1 VAGLVCGVDIGGT
14 FTDCVLIGEDGRVA
28 YGKALSSPAD
38 SFQSG
43 FFGSIE
49 SAGDQLGLSSEDVY
63 TRMDRLISH
72 GSTVATNI
80 VVERKGADI
89 GLITTRG
96 FEDTVRTMRGLGRPT
111 GEPPE
116 NLLRFA
122 ETRKPEPLV
131 PIERTFGVAERVDS
145 DGDVVVALDEE
156 EVAAAAEALLEAGVD
171 TIAIAFLWSVR
182 NDAHE
187 RRAREI
193 VEEKAPGVFVTVSS
207 EISKAVGEYE
217 RFVATLIN
225 SYVGPVTSTYLHGVQ
240 GRLADVGFAG
250 ELHIMQCHG
259 GMVPLGLGAGRPIF
273 TIGSGPVGGLIGC
286 ARVADDLGRN
296 DIVASDMGGTS
307 FDVGIIKDGE
317 PLAADDTLL
326 GKWRY
331 RVPAVEVIS
340 IGAGGG
346 SIAWIDEL
354 GGGLRVGPQS
364 ASSLPGP
371 CCYARGGEEP
381 TVTDAD
387 LILGYIAPEATF
399 GSRRLPEDQR
409 VRLAP
414 PDTLRGASS
423 SVDAQGE
430 RGGFKPRRDLAEKAI
445 QEKIADPLG
454 LSLTDAALGIVEVA
468 NAKMAAALE
477 NEIIGRGFD
486 PRDFV
491 LMSYGGAGPF
501 HAAGY
506 AASLGVETIVVPGE
520 AASVWSAFGISQ
532 ADIRYQY
539 ESSVVLIEPFDPARV
554 KAAFD
559 ELEGQAQ
566 GALNERE
573 DAVDFELRRFARM
586 RFQWQR
592 HELEMRFPDG
602 EIDAATLEEVKR
614 QFVAIYTQRY
624 GEVALLPGAT
634 VEIVSVRL
642 EPAIAMGSENLD
654 RLDVAAGEEFRK
666 GSREVYFERGQ
677 GAVDAA
683 VYNGDAMPLG
693 EAVEGP
699 AVIDLAIT
707 GIVVP
712 PGTTCERRQTGDFVM
727 NLNPGAAA

>member
-1 VAGLVCGVDIGGT
+1 LPGMVCGVDIGGT
-14 FTDCVLIGEDGRVA
+14 FTDCVLVDENGRVA

-38 SFQSG
+38 SFKSG

-49 SAGDQLGLSSEDVY
+49 SAGDQLGLAGGEIY
-63 TRMDRLISH
+63 TKMDRLISH

-80 VVERKGADI
+80 VVERKGAEI

-122 ETRKPEPLV
+122 ETRKPDPLV
-131 PIERTFGVAERVDS
+131 PIERTFGVAERIDS
-145 DGDVVVALDEE
+145 DGDVVVALDETA
-156 EVAAAAEALLEAGVD
+156 VADAADALLAAGVE

-193 VEEKAPGVFVTVSS
+193 VADRAPGVFVTISS
-207 EISKAVGEYE
+207 EISKSVGEYE

-240 GRLADVGFAG
+240 DRLADVGFAG

-259 GMVPLGLGAGRPIF
+259 GMVPLGLGADRPIF

-296 DIVASDMGGTS
+296 DIIASDMGGTS

-371 CCYARGGEEP
+371 CCYDRGGEEP

-399 GSRRLPEDQR
+399 GSK
-409 VRLAP
+409 
-414 PDTLRGASS
+414 
-423 SVDAQGE
+423 GE

-445 QEKIADPLG
+445 KEKVADPLG
-454 LSLTDAALGIVEVA
+454 LSVTDAALGIVEVA

-506 AASLGVETIVVPGE
+506 AASLGVDTIVVPGE

-539 ESSVVLIEPFDPARV
+539 ESSVVLIEPFDVGAVRS
-554 KAAFD
+554 AFD
-559 ELEGQAQ
+559 GLETQARA
-566 GALNERE
+566 ALSRRE
-573 DAVDFELRRFARM
+573 DVDEFEFRRFARM

-592 HELEMRFPDG
+592 HELEMTFPAG
-602 EIDAATLEEVKR
+602 EVDAATLEEVKR
-614 QFVAIYTQRY
+614 EFVDIYTDRY
-624 GEVALLPGAT
+624 GEVALLPGAA
-634 VEIVSVRL
+634 VEIVSIRL

-654 RLDVAAGEEFRK
+654 RLDVAEGEEFAK
-666 GSREVYFERGQ
+666 GTRPVYFERGA

-693 EAVEGP
+693 EVVQGP

-712 PGTTCERRQTGDFVM
+712 PGTSCERRQTGDFVM
-727 NLNPGAAA
+727 TMPTAQAEEGDR

>member
-1 VAGLVCGVDIGGT
+1 MSGMVCGVDIGGT
-14 FTDCVLIGEDGRVA
+14 FTDCVLIDEDGRVA

-38 SFQSG
+38 SFKSG

-49 SAGDQLGLSSEDVY
+49 SAGDQLGLGAGELY
-63 TRMDRLISH
+63 TNLDRLISH

-80 VVERKGADI
+80 VVERKGAAI

-122 ETRKPEPLV
+122 ETRKPQPLV
-131 PIERTFGVAERVDS
+131 PIERTFGVAERIDS
-145 DGDVVVALDEE
+145 DGDVVVELDEDA
-156 EVAAAAEALLEAGVD
+156 VAAAADALVEAGVE
-171 TIAIAFLWSVR
+171 TIAVAFLWSVR

-193 VEEKAPGVFVTVSS
+193 VAARAPDVFVTISS
-207 EISKAVGEYE
+207 EISKSVGEYE

-240 GRLADVGFAG
+240 DRLADVGFAG

-259 GMVPLGLGAGRPIF
+259 GMVPLGLGADRPIF

-286 ARVADDLGRN
+286 ARVADDLGRR
-296 DIVASDMGGTS
+296 DIIASDMGGTS
-307 FDVGIIKDGE
+307 FDVGIIRDGE

-371 CCYARGGEEP
+371 CCYDRGGEEP

-399 GSRRLPEDQR
+399 GSK
-409 VRLAP
+409 
-414 PDTLRGASS
+414 
-423 SVDAQGE
+423 GE
-430 RGGFKPRRDLAEKAI
+430 RGGFKPRLDLAEKAI
-445 QEKIADPLG
+445 QEKVADPLG
-454 LSLTDAALGIVEVA
+454 LSVTDAALGIVEVA

-506 AASLGVETIVVPGE
+506 AASLGVDTIVVPGE

-539 ESSVVLIEPFDPARV
+539 EASVVLIEPFDLGAV
-554 KAAFD
+554 KGAFD
-559 ELEGQAQ
+559 RLEAQARE
-566 GALNERE
+566 ALSARE
-573 DAVDFELRRFARM
+573 DIDAFEFRRYARM

-592 HELEMRFPDG
+592 HELEMTFPAG
-602 EIDAATLEEVKR
+602 EIDAATLDDVKR
-614 QFVAIYTQRY
+614 QFVEIYTERY
-624 GEVALLPGAT
+624 GEVALLPGAA
-634 VEIVSVRL
+634 VEIVSIRL

-654 RLDVAAGEEFRK
+654 RLDVAAGEEFAK
-666 GSREVYFERGQ
+666 GTRPVYFERGA

-693 EAVEGP
+693 EVIEGP

-712 PGTTCERRQTGDFVM
+712 PGTTCERRATGDFVM
-727 NLNPGAAA
+727 TLGGSE

>member
-1 VAGLVCGVDIGGT
+1 VPGLVCGVDIGGT

-49 SAGDQLGLSSEDVY
+49 SAGEQLGMSSEDLY

-80 VVERKGADI
+80 VVERKGARI

-96 FEDTVRTMRGLGRPT
+96 FEDTIRTMRGLGRPT

-131 PIERTFGVAERVDS
+131 PIELTHGVAERIDS
-145 DGDVVVALDEE
+145 DGDVVVALDEAA
-156 EVAAAAEALLEAGVD
+156 VAAAADALLEAGVD
-171 TIAIAFLWSVR
+171 TIAIVFLWSVR
-182 NDAHE
+182 NGAHE
-187 RRAREI
+187 QRAREI
-193 VEEKAPGVFVTVSS
+193 VNERAPGVFVTISS
-207 EISKAVGEYE
+207 DISKAVGEYE

-259 GMVPLGLGAGRPIF
+259 GMVPLGLGADRPIF

-286 ARVADDLGRN
+286 ARVADDLGRR

-371 CCYARGGEEP
+371 ACYDRGGEEP

-399 GSRRLPEDQR
+399 GSK
-409 VRLAP
+409 
-414 PDTLRGASS
+414 
-423 SVDAQGE
+423 GE
-430 RGGFKPRRDLAEKAI
+430 RGGFKPRRDLAEQAI
-445 QEKIADPLG
+445 REKVADPLG

-468 NAKMAAALE
+468 NAKMANALE

-506 AASLGVETIVVPGE
+506 ASSLGVETIVVPGE

-539 ESSVVLIEPFDPARV
+539 ESSVVLIEPFDLGGVESAFAGLHDQAR
-554 KAAFD
+554 AA
-559 ELEGQAQ
+559 LA
-566 GALNERE
+566 ERE
-573 DAVDFELRRFARM
+573 DVGSFEFRRFARM

-602 EIDAATLEEVKR
+602 EITAATLEEVKR
-614 QFVAIYTQRY
+614 QFVALYTERY
-624 GEVALLPGAT
+624 GEVALLPGAR
-634 VEIVSVRL
+634 VEIVSIRL
-642 EPAIAMGSENLD
+642 EPAITMGSENLD
-654 RLDVAAGEEFRK
+654 RLDVATGEEFHT
-666 GSREVYFERGQ
+666 GSRDVYFERGQ
-677 GAVDAA
+677 GAVDTPT
-683 VYNGDAMPLG
+683 YNGDAMPLG
-693 EAVEGP
+693 EVVEGP

-712 PGTTCERRQTGDFVM
+712 PGTRCGRRQTGDFVM
-727 NLNPGAAA
+727 TLDPASK

>member
-1 VAGLVCGVDIGGT
+1 MVCGVDIGGT
-14 FTDCVLIGEDGRVA
+14 FTDCVLIDEDGRVA

-38 SFQSG
+38 SFKSG

-49 SAGDQLGLSSEDVY
+49 SAGDQLGLEPGDVY
-63 TRMDRLISH
+63 TKMDRLISH

-80 VVERKGADI
+80 VVERKGAEI

-131 PIERTFGVAERVDS
+131 PIERTFGVAERIDS
-145 DGDVVVALDEE
+145 DGDVVVALDEAA
-156 EVAAAAEALLEAGVD
+156 VAAAAGALVAAGVE
-171 TIAIAFLWSVR
+171 TIAVAFLWSVR

-193 VEEKAPGVFVTVSS
+193 VRERAPEVFVTISS
-207 EISKAVGEYE
+207 EISKSVGEYE

-259 GMVPLGLGAGRPIF
+259 GMVPLGLGADRPIF

-286 ARVADDLGRN
+286 ARVADDLGRR
-296 DIVASDMGGTS
+296 DIIASDMGGTS

-371 CCYARGGEEP
+371 CCYDRGGEEP

-387 LILGYIAPEATF
+387 LILGYISPEATF
-399 GSRRLPEDQR
+399 GSK
-409 VRLAP
+409 
-414 PDTLRGASS
+414 
-423 SVDAQGE
+423 GE

-445 QEKIADPLG
+445 QDKVADPLG

-506 AASLGVETIVVPGE
+506 AASLGVDTIVVPGE

-539 ESSVVLIEPFDPARV
+539 ESSVVLIEPFDVDRV
-554 KAAFD
+554 KVAFD
-559 ELEGQAQ
+559 QLEAEARA
-566 GALNERE
+566 ALSEHE
-573 DAVDFELRRFARM
+573 DLASFDVRRFARM

-592 HELEMRFPDG
+592 HELEMSFPAG

-614 QFVAIYTQRY
+614 RFVDIYTDRY
-624 GEVALLPGAT
+624 GEVALLPGAA
-634 VEIVSVRL
+634 VEIVSIRL
-642 EPAIAMGSENLD
+642 EPAIAMGSANLD
-654 RLDVAAGEEFRK
+654 RLDVAEGEEFAK
-666 GSREVYFERGQ
+666 GTRPVYFERGA
-677 GAVDAA
+677 GAVEAA

-693 EAVEGP
+693 EVVEGP

-712 PGTTCERRQTGDFVM
+712 PGTRCERRRTGDFVM
-727 NLNPGAAA
+727 TTQTANAEEASR

>member
-1 VAGLVCGVDIGGT
+1 MPGMVCGVDIGGT
-14 FTDCVLIGEDGRVA
+14 FTDCVLIDENGRVA

-38 SFQSG
+38 SFKSG

-49 SAGDQLGLSSEDVY
+49 SAGDQLGLGAGELY
-63 TRMDRLISH
+63 TNLDRLISH

-80 VVERKGADI
+80 VVERKGAAI

-122 ETRKPEPLV
+122 ETRKPRPLV
-131 PIERTFGVAERVDS
+131 PIERTFGVAERIDS
-145 DGDVVVALDEE
+145 DGDVVVELDEDA
-156 EVAAAAEALLEAGVD
+156 VAAAADALVEAGVE

-182 NDAHE
+182 NDVHE

-193 VEEKAPGVFVTVSS
+193 VAGRAPGVFVTISS
-207 EISKAVGEYE
+207 EISKSVGEYE

-240 GRLADVGFAG
+240 DRLADVGFAG

-259 GMVPLGLGAGRPIF
+259 GMVPLGLGADRPIF

-286 ARVADDLGRN
+286 ARVADDLGRR
-296 DIVASDMGGTS
+296 DIIASDMGGTS

-371 CCYARGGEEP
+371 CCYDRGGEEP

-399 GSRRLPEDQR
+399 GSK
-409 VRLAP
+409 
-414 PDTLRGASS
+414 
-423 SVDAQGE
+423 GE
-430 RGGFKPRRDLAEKAI
+430 RGGFKPRLDLAEKAI
-445 QEKIADPLG
+445 KEKIADPLG
-454 LSLTDAALGIVEVA
+454 LSVTDAALGIVEVA

-486 PRDFV
+486 PRDFI

-506 AASLGVETIVVPGE
+506 AASLGVDTIVVPGE

-539 ESSVVLIEPFDPARV
+539 ESSVVLIEPFDVRRV
-554 KAAFD
+554 KGAFD
-559 ELEGQAQ
+559 ELEGTARA
-566 GALNERE
+566 ALSARE
-573 DAVDFELRRFARM
+573 DVDAFEFRRYARM

-592 HELEMRFPDG
+592 HELEMSFPAG
-602 EIDAATLEEVKR
+602 EIDGATLEEVKR
-614 QFVAIYTQRY
+614 QFVEIYTERY
-624 GEVALLPGAT
+624 GEVALLPGAA
-634 VEIVSVRL
+634 VEIVSIRL
-642 EPAIAMGSENLD
+642 EPAITMGSERLD
-654 RLDVAAGEEFRK
+654 RLDIAGGEEFAK
-666 GSREVYFERGQ
+666 GTRPVYFERGA
-677 GAVDAA
+677 GAVETP

-693 EAVEGP
+693 EVIEGP

-712 PGTTCERRQTGDFVM
+712 PGTTCRRRHTGDFVM
-727 NLNPGAAA
+727 TMPTPHAEEEVR

>member
-1 VAGLVCGVDIGGT
+1 LPGMVCGVDIGGT
-14 FTDCVLIGEDGRVA
+14 FTDCVLIDENGRVA

-38 SFQSG
+38 SFRSG

-49 SAGDQLGLSSEDVY
+49 SAGDQLGLGAGDVY
-63 TRMDRLISH
+63 TKMDRLISH

-131 PIERTFGVAERVDS
+131 PIERTFGVAERIDS
-145 DGDVVVALDEE
+145 DGDVVVELDEE
-156 EVAAAAEALLEAGVD
+156 AVAAAADALLAAGVQ

-193 VEEKAPGVFVTVSS
+193 VAERAPDVFVTISS
-207 EISKAVGEYE
+207 EISKSVGEYE

-240 GRLADVGFAG
+240 DRLADVGFAG

-259 GMVPLGLGAGRPIF
+259 GMVPLALGADRPIF

-286 ARVADDLGRN
+286 ARVADDLGRR
-296 DIVASDMGGTS
+296 DIIASDMGGTS

-371 CCYARGGEEP
+371 CCYDRGGEEP

-399 GSRRLPEDQR
+399 GSK
-409 VRLAP
+409 
-414 PDTLRGASS
+414 
-423 SVDAQGE
+423 GE
-430 RGGFKPRRDLAEKAI
+430 RGGFKPRRDLAEQAI
-445 QEKIADPLG
+445 KEKIADPLG
-454 LSLTDAALGIVEVA
+454 LSVTDAALGIVEVA

-506 AASLGVETIVVPGE
+506 AASLGVDTIVVPGE

-539 ESSVVLIEPFDPARV
+539 ESSVVLIEPFDVGAV
-554 KAAFD
+554 KGAFD
-559 ELEGQAQ
+559 DLEGQARA
-566 GALNERE
+566 ALARRE
-573 DAVDFELRRFARM
+573 DVGDFELRRFARM

-592 HELEMRFPDG
+592 HELEMSFPAG
-602 EIDAATLEEVKR
+602 EIDAAALEEVKR
-614 QFVAIYTQRY
+614 EFVDIYTDRY
-624 GEVALLPGAT
+624 GEVALLPGAA
-634 VEIVSVRL
+634 VEIVSIRL

-654 RLDVAAGEEFRK
+654 RLDVATGEEFAK
-666 GSREVYFERGQ
+666 GTRPVHFERGA
-677 GAVDAA
+677 GAVEAA

-693 EAVEGP
+693 EVVEGP

-712 PGTTCERRQTGDFVM
+712 PGTRCERRPTGDFVM
-727 NLNPGAAA
+727 TLGGTE

>member
-1 VAGLVCGVDIGGT
+1 MVCGVDIGGT
-14 FTDCVLIGEDGRVA
+14 FTDCVLIDEDGRVA

-38 SFQSG
+38 SFKSG

-49 SAGDQLGLSSEDVY
+49 SAGDQLGLEPGDVY
-63 TRMDRLISH
+63 TKMDRLISH

-80 VVERKGADI
+80 VVERKGAEI

-131 PIERTFGVAERVDS
+131 PIERTFGVAERIDS
-145 DGDVVVALDEE
+145 DGDVVVALDEAA
-156 EVAAAAEALLEAGVD
+156 VAAAADALLAAGVE

-193 VEEKAPGVFVTVSS
+193 VRERAPEVFVTISS
-207 EISKAVGEYE
+207 EISKSVGEYE

-259 GMVPLGLGAGRPIF
+259 GMVPLGLGADRPIF

-286 ARVADDLGRN
+286 ARVADDLGRR
-296 DIVASDMGGTS
+296 DIIASDMGGTS

-371 CCYARGGEEP
+371 CCYDRGGEEP

-399 GSRRLPEDQR
+399 GSK
-409 VRLAP
+409 
-414 PDTLRGASS
+414 
-423 SVDAQGE
+423 GE
-430 RGGFKPRRDLAEKAI
+430 RGGFQPRRDLAEKAI
-445 QEKIADPLG
+445 QEKVADPLG

-506 AASLGVETIVVPGE
+506 AASLGVDTIVVPGE

-539 ESSVVLIEPFDPARV
+539 ESSVVLIEPFDVDRV
-554 KAAFD
+554 KVAFD
-559 ELEGQAQ
+559 ELEAEARA
-566 GALNERE
+566 ALSEHE
-573 DAVDFELRRFARM
+573 DLASFDVRRFARM

-592 HELEMRFPDG
+592 HELEMSFPAG
-602 EIDAATLEEVKR
+602 EIDPATLEEVKR
-614 QFVAIYTQRY
+614 RFVDIYTDRY
-624 GEVALLPGAT
+624 GEVALLPGAA
-634 VEIVSVRL
+634 VEIVSIRL
-642 EPAIAMGSENLD
+642 EPAIAMGSANLD
-654 RLDVAAGEEFRK
+654 RLDVAEGEEFAK
-666 GSREVYFERGQ
+666 GTRPVYFERGA

-693 EAVEGP
+693 EVVEGP

-712 PGTTCERRQTGDFVM
+712 PGTRCERRRTGDFVM
-727 NLNPGAAA
+727 TMQTANPEEASR

>member
-1 VAGLVCGVDIGGT
+1 VAGIVCGVDIGGT

-38 SFQSG
+38 SFKSG

-49 SAGDQLGLSSEDVY
+49 SAGEQLGMSSAEVY

-96 FEDTVRTMRGLGRPT
+96 FEDTIRTMRGLGRPT

-131 PIERTFGVAERVDS
+131 PIERTFGVAERIDS
-145 DGDVVVALDEE
+145 DGDVVVALDEAA
-156 EVAAAAEALLEAGVD
+156 VAAAADSLLAAGVD

-182 NDAHE
+182 NGAHE
-187 RRAREI
+187 QRAREI
-193 VEEKAPGVFVTVSS
+193 VNERAPGVFVTISS

-240 GRLADVGFAG
+240 DRLADVGFAG

-259 GMVPLGLGAGRPIF
+259 GMVPLGLGADRPIF

-286 ARVADDLGRN
+286 ARVADDLGRD
-296 DIVASDMGGTS
+296 DIIASDMGGTS
-307 FDVGIIKDGE
+307 FDVGIIRGGE

-371 CCYARGGEEP
+371 ACYDRGGEEP

-399 GSRRLPEDQR
+399 GSK
-409 VRLAP
+409 
-414 PDTLRGASS
+414 
-423 SVDAQGE
+423 GE
-430 RGGFKPRRDLAEKAI
+430 RGGFQPRRDLAEKAI
-445 QEKIADPLG
+445 QEKVADPLG

-506 AASLGVETIVVPGE
+506 ASSLGVETIVVPGE

-539 ESSVVLIEPFDPARV
+539 ESSVVLIEPFAAEEIE
-554 KAAFD
+554 AAFG
-559 ELEGQAQ
+559 ELGEQARE
-566 GALNERE
+566 ALSERE
-573 DAVDFELRRFARM
+573 DVDSFEFRRYARM

-592 HELEMRFPDG
+592 HELEMRLP
-602 EIDAATLEEVKR
+602 EAAVTAATVEEVRR
-614 QFVAIYTQRY
+614 QFVALYTERY
-624 GEVALLPGAT
+624 GEVALLPGAR
-634 VEIVSVRL
+634 VEIVSIRL
-642 EPAIAMGSENLD
+642 EPAIVMGSSNLERLEVVTD
-654 RLDVAAGEEFRK
+654 REFHK
-666 GSREVYFERGQ
+666 GSREVHFERGQ
-677 GAVDAA
+677 GAVDTA

-693 EAVEGP
+693 EVVEGP

-712 PGTTCERRQTGDFVM
+712 PGTSCERRQTGDFVM
-727 NLNPGAAA
+727 TLNPASA

>member
-1 VAGLVCGVDIGGT
+1 MVCGVDIGGT
-14 FTDCVLIGEDGRVA
+14 FTDCVLVDEDGRVA

-38 SFQSG
+38 SFKSG

-49 SAGDQLGLSSEDVY
+49 SAGDQLGLAGGEIY
-63 TRMDRLISH
+63 TKMDRLISH

-80 VVERKGADI
+80 VVERKGAAI

-131 PIERTFGVAERVDS
+131 PIERTFGVAERIDS
-145 DGDVVVALDEE
+145 DGDVVVALDE
-156 EVAAAAEALLEAGVD
+156 AAVAEAADALLAAGVE

-193 VEEKAPGVFVTVSS
+193 VAERAPGVFVTISS
-207 EISKAVGEYE
+207 EISKSVGEYE

-240 GRLADVGFAG
+240 DRLADVGFAG

-259 GMVPLGLGAGRPIF
+259 GMVPLGLGADRPIF

-286 ARVADDLGRN
+286 ARVADDLGRG
-296 DIVASDMGGTS
+296 DIIASDMGGTS

-371 CCYARGGEEP
+371 CCYDRGGEEP

-399 GSRRLPEDQR
+399 GSK
-409 VRLAP
+409 
-414 PDTLRGASS
+414 
-423 SVDAQGE
+423 GE

-445 QEKIADPLG
+445 REKIADPLG
-454 LSLTDAALGIVEVA
+454 LSVTDAALGIVEVA

-539 ESSVVLIEPFDPARV
+539 ESSVVLIEPFDPAAVRG
-554 KAAFD
+554 AFA
-559 ELEGQAQ
+559 ELEGQARE
-566 GALNERE
+566 ALSARE
-573 DAVDFELRRFARM
+573 DVDEFEFRRFARM

-592 HELEMRFPDG
+592 HELEMSFPAG

-614 QFVAIYTQRY
+614 EFVEIYTDRY
-624 GEVALLPGAT
+624 GEVALLPGAV
-634 VEIVSVRL
+634 VEIVSIRL

-654 RLDVAAGEEFRK
+654 RLDVAEGEDFAK
-666 GSREVYFERGQ
+666 GTRPVYFERGA
-677 GAVDAA
+677 GAVEAA

-693 EAVEGP
+693 EVVEGP

-712 PGTTCERRQTGDFVM
+712 PGTSCERRQTGDFVM
-727 NLNPGAAA
+727 TMPTAPAAHEEAR

>member
-1 VAGLVCGVDIGGT
+1 LPGLVCGVDIGGT
-14 FTDCVLIGEDGRVA
+14 FTDCVLVDENGRVA

-38 SFQSG
+38 SFKSG

-49 SAGDQLGLSSEDVY
+49 SAGDQLGLAGGEIY
-63 TRMDRLISH
+63 TKMDRLISH

-80 VVERKGADI
+80 VVERKGAEI

-122 ETRKPEPLV
+122 ETRKPDPLV
-131 PIERTFGVAERVDS
+131 PIERTFGVAERIDS
-145 DGDVVVALDEE
+145 DGDVVVALDETA
-156 EVAAAAEALLEAGVD
+156 VADAADALLAAGVE

-193 VEEKAPGVFVTVSS
+193 VADRASGVFVTISS
-207 EISKAVGEYE
+207 EISKSVGEYE

-240 GRLADVGFAG
+240 DRLADVGFAG

-259 GMVPLGLGAGRPIF
+259 GMVPLGLGADRPIF

-296 DIVASDMGGTS
+296 DIIASDMGGTS

-331 RVPAVEVIS
+331 RVPAVELIS

-371 CCYARGGEEP
+371 CCYDRGGEEP

-399 GSRRLPEDQR
+399 GSK
-409 VRLAP
+409 
-414 PDTLRGASS
+414 
-423 SVDAQGE
+423 GE

-445 QEKIADPLG
+445 KEKVADPLG
-454 LSLTDAALGIVEVA
+454 LSVTDAALGIVEVA

-506 AASLGVETIVVPGE
+506 AASLGVDTIVVPGE

-539 ESSVVLIEPFDPARV
+539 ESSVVLIEPFDVGAVRS
-554 KAAFD
+554 AFD
-559 ELEGQAQ
+559 GLETQARA
-566 GALNERE
+566 ALSRRE
-573 DAVDFELRRFARM
+573 DVDEFEFRRFARM

-592 HELEMRFPDG
+592 HELEMTFPAG
-602 EIDAATLEEVKR
+602 EVDAATLEEVKR
-614 QFVAIYTQRY
+614 EFVDIYTDRY
-624 GEVALLPGAT
+624 GEVALLPGAA
-634 VEIVSVRL
+634 VEIVSIRL

-654 RLDVAAGEEFRK
+654 RLDVAEGEEFAK
-666 GSREVYFERGQ
+666 GTRPVYFERGA

-693 EAVEGP
+693 EVVEGP

-712 PGTTCERRQTGDFVM
+712 PGTSCERRQTGDFVM
-727 NLNPGAAA
+727 TMPTAQAEEGDR

>member
-1 VAGLVCGVDIGGT
+1 MVCGVDIGGT
-14 FTDCVLIGEDGRVA
+14 FTDCVLIGENGKVA

-38 SFQSG
+38 SFKSG

-49 SAGDQLGLSSEDVY
+49 SAGDQLGLEPGEVY
-63 TRMDRLISH
+63 TKMDRLISH

-80 VVERKGADI
+80 VVERKGAAI

-131 PIERTFGVAERVDS
+131 PIERTFGVAERIDS
-145 DGDVVVALDEE
+145 DGEVVVELDEAA
-156 EVAAAAEALLEAGVD
+156 VAAAAEALVEAGVE

-193 VEEKAPGVFVTVSS
+193 VRERAPETFVTISS
-207 EISKAVGEYE
+207 EISKSVGEYE

-259 GMVPLGLGAGRPIF
+259 GMVPLGLGADRPIF

-286 ARVADDLGRN
+286 ARVADDLGRR
-296 DIVASDMGGTS
+296 DIIASDMGGTS

-371 CCYARGGEEP
+371 CCYDRGGTEP

-399 GSRRLPEDQR
+399 GSK
-409 VRLAP
+409 
-414 PDTLRGASS
+414 
-423 SVDAQGE
+423 GE
-430 RGGFKPRRDLAEKAI
+430 RGGFQPRADLAEQAI
-445 QEKIADPLG
+445 REKIAAPLG
-454 LSLTDAALGIVEVA
+454 LSVTDAALGIVEVA

-539 ESSVVLIEPFDPARV
+539 ESSVVLIEPFDPERV
-554 KAAFD
+554 RGAFD
-559 ELEGQAQ
+559 ELEEQARA
-566 GALNERE
+566 ALGERE
-573 DAVDFELRRFARM
+573 DAGAFDLRRFARM

-592 HELEMRFPDG
+592 HELEMSFPAG

-614 QFVAIYTQRY
+614 QFVEIYTERY
-624 GEVALLPGAT
+624 GEVALLPGAA
-634 VEIVSVRL
+634 VEIVSIRL
-642 EPAIAMGSENLD
+642 EPAITMGSENLD
-654 RLDVAAGEEFRK
+654 RLDVTTGEQFEK
-666 GSREVYFERGQ
+666 GTRPVYFERGD

-683 VYNGDAMPLG
+683 IYNGDAMPLG
-693 EAVEGP
+693 AVVEGP

-712 PGTTCERRQTGDFVM
+712 PGTQCERRQTGDFVM
-727 NLNPGAAA
+727 TLGGNA

>member
-1 VAGLVCGVDIGGT
+1 LPGMVCGVDIGGT
-14 FTDCVLIGEDGRVA
+14 FTDCVLVGEDGKVA

-38 SFQSG
+38 SFKSG

-49 SAGDQLGLSSEDVY
+49 SAGDQLGLEPGELY
-63 TRMDRLISH
+63 TKMDRLISH

-80 VVERKGADI
+80 VVERKGAAI

-131 PIERTFGVAERVDS
+131 PIERTFGVAERIDS
-145 DGDVVVALDEE
+145 DGDVVVELDEQA
-156 EVAAAAEALLEAGVD
+156 VAAAADALVAAGVE

-193 VEEKAPGVFVTVSS
+193 VRERAPETFVTISS
-207 EISKAVGEYE
+207 EISKSVGEYE

-259 GMVPLGLGAGRPIF
+259 GMVPLGLGADRPIF

-286 ARVADDLGRN
+286 ARVADDLGRR
-296 DIVASDMGGTS
+296 DIIASDMGGTS

-371 CCYARGGEEP
+371 CCYDRGGTEP

-399 GSRRLPEDQR
+399 GSK
-409 VRLAP
+409 
-414 PDTLRGASS
+414 
-423 SVDAQGE
+423 GE
-430 RGGFKPRRDLAEKAI
+430 RGGFQPRRDLAEQAI
-445 QEKIADPLG
+445 REKIAEPLG
-454 LSLTDAALGIVEVA
+454 LSVTDAALGIVEVA

-506 AASLGVETIVVPGE
+506 AASLGVDTIVVPGE

-539 ESSVVLIEPFDPARV
+539 ESSVVLIEPFDPERV
-554 KAAFD
+554 RGAFD
-559 ELEGQAQ
+559 ELEGQARE
-566 GALNERE
+566 ALGERE
-573 DAVDFELRRFARM
+573 DADAFDFRRFARM

-592 HELEMRFPDG
+592 HELEMGFPAG

-614 QFVAIYTQRY
+614 QFVEIYTERY
-624 GEVALLPGAT
+624 GEVALLPGAA
-634 VEIVSVRL
+634 VEIVSIRL
-642 EPAIAMGSENLD
+642 EPAITMGSENLD
-654 RLDVAAGEEFRK
+654 RLDVTTGEEFEK
-666 GSREVYFERGQ
+666 GTRPVHFERGA

-693 EAVEGP
+693 AVVEGP

-712 PGTTCERRQTGDFVM
+712 PGTSCERRQTGDFVM
-727 NLNPGAAA
+727 TLGGRT

>member
-43 FFGSIE
+43 FFGAVE
-49 SAGDQLGLSSEDVY
+49 SAGEQLGMSSADLY
-63 TRMDRLISH
+63 TSMDRLISH

-96 FEDTVRTMRGLGRPT
+96 FEDTIRTMRGLGRPT

-131 PIERTFGVAERVDS
+131 PIELTHGVAERVDS
-145 DGDVVVALDEE
+145 DGDVVVALDE
-156 EVAAAAEALLEAGVD
+156 AAVAEAADALLAAGVD

-182 NDAHE
+182 NPEHE

-193 VEEKAPGVFVTVSS
+193 VAERAPEVFVTISS
-207 EISKAVGEYE
+207 DISKAVGEYE
-217 RFVATLIN
+217 RFLATLIN

-240 GRLADVGFAG
+240 GRLAAVGFAG

-259 GMVPLGLGAGRPIF
+259 GMVPLGLGADRPIF

-286 ARVADDLGRN
+286 ARVADDLGRR
-296 DIVASDMGGTS
+296 DIIASDMGGTS
-307 FDVGIIKDGE
+307 FDVGIVKDGE

-331 RVPAVEVIS
+331 RVPAVEVVS

-371 CCYARGGEEP
+371 ACYDRGGSEP

-387 LILGYIAPEATF
+387 LVLGYIAPEATF
-399 GSRRLPEDQR
+399 GSKGDH
-409 VRLAP
+409 
-414 PDTLRGASS
+414 
-423 SVDAQGE
+423 
-430 RGGFKPRRDLAEKAI
+430 GGFKPRRDLAEQAI
-445 QEKIADPLG
+445 REKIAEPLG
-454 LSLTDAALGIVEVA
+454 LSVTDAALGIVEVA
-468 NAKMAAALE
+468 NAKMANALE

-506 AASLGVETIVVPGE
+506 AASLGVDTIVVPGE

-532 ADIRYQY
+532 ADIRYQH
-539 ESSVVLIEPFDPARV
+539 EASVVLIEPFDPARV
-554 KAAFD
+554 AAAFG
-559 ELEGQAQ
+559 ELDAQARA
-566 GALNERE
+566 ALSARE
-573 DAVDFELRRFARM
+573 DVGSFEFRRYARM

-592 HELEMRFPDG
+592 HELEMRLPDG
-602 EIDAATLEEVKR
+602 EIDAAKLEEIKG
-614 QFVAIYTQRY
+614 QFVELYTERY
-624 GEVALLPGAT
+624 GEVALLPGAR
-634 VEIVSVRL
+634 VEIVSIRL
-642 EPAIAMGSENLD
+642 EPAIAMGSTNLD
-654 RLDVAAGEEFRK
+654 RLEVSEEEEFRK
-666 GSREVYFERGQ
+666 GSREAYFERGA
-677 GAVDAA
+677 GAVEAPTF
-683 VYNGDAMPLG
+683 NGDAMPLG
-693 EAVEGP
+693 EVVEGP

-712 PGTTCERRQTGDFVM
+712 PGTRCERRDTGDFVM
-727 NLNPGAAA
+727 TLNPDAA

>member
-1 VAGLVCGVDIGGT
+1 MPGMVCGVDIGGT
-14 FTDCVLIGEDGRVA
+14 FTDCVLVGEDGKVA

-38 SFQSG
+38 SFKSG

-49 SAGDQLGLSSEDVY
+49 SAGDQLGLEPGELY
-63 TRMDRLISH
+63 AKMDRLISH

-80 VVERKGADI
+80 VVERKGAEI

-131 PIERTFGVAERVDS
+131 PIERTFGVAERIDS
-145 DGDVVVALDEE
+145 DGDVVVTLDEE
-156 EVAAAAEALLEAGVD
+156 AVAAAADALVAAGVE

-193 VEEKAPGVFVTVSS
+193 VRERAPETFVTISS
-207 EISKAVGEYE
+207 EISKSVGEYE

-259 GMVPLGLGAGRPIF
+259 GMVPLGLGADRPIF

-286 ARVADDLGRN
+286 ARVADDLGRR
-296 DIVASDMGGTS
+296 DIIASDMGGTS

-371 CCYARGGEEP
+371 CCYDRGGEEP

-399 GSRRLPEDQR
+399 GSKGQ
-409 VRLAP
+409 
-414 PDTLRGASS
+414 
-423 SVDAQGE
+423 
-430 RGGFKPRRDLAEKAI
+430 RGGFKPRRDLAERAI
-445 QEKIADPLG
+445 GEKIAEPLG
-454 LSLTDAALGIVEVA
+454 LSVTDAALGIVEVA

-539 ESSVVLIEPFDPARV
+539 ESSVVLIEPFDVDRV
-554 KAAFD
+554 KNAFG
-559 ELEGQAQ
+559 ELEAQA
-566 GALNERE
+566 GEALGERE
-573 DAVDFELRRFARM
+573 DASAFEFRRFARM

-592 HELEMRFPDG
+592 HELEMGFPAG
-602 EIDAATLEEVKR
+602 EIDAATLEKVKR
-614 QFVAIYTQRY
+614 QFVEIYTERY
-624 GEVALLPGAT
+624 GEVALLPGAA
-634 VEIVSVRL
+634 VEIVSIRL

-654 RLDVAAGEEFRK
+654 RLDVASGEEFEK
-666 GSREVYFERGQ
+666 GTRPVHFERGA

-693 EAVEGP
+693 AVVEGP

-712 PGTTCERRQTGDFVM
+712 PGTRCERRQTGDFVM
-727 NLNPGAAA
+727 TLEPGAEAKGGSR

>member
-1 VAGLVCGVDIGGT
+1 MAGLVCGVDIGGT
-14 FTDCVLIGEDGRVA
+14 FTDCVLIDDGGRVA
-28 YGKALSSPAD
+28 YGKALSSPDD

-49 SAGDQLGLSSEDVY
+49 SAGAQLGIPSEDVY

-80 VVERKGADI
+80 VVERKGANI

-122 ETRKPEPLV
+122 ETHKPEPLV
-131 PIERTFGVAERVDS
+131 PIERTHGVNERMDS
-145 DGDVVVALDEE
+145 DGEVVVELNEE

-182 NDAHE
+182 NPAHE

-193 VEEKAPGVFVTVSS
+193 VNDRAPDVFVTISS
-207 EISKAVGEYE
+207 DISKAVGEYE

-259 GMVPLGLGAGRPIF
+259 GMVPLALGADRPIF
-273 TIGSGPVGGLIGC
+273 SIGSGPVGGLIGC
-286 ARVADDLGRN
+286 ARVADDLGRR
-296 DIVASDMGGTS
+296 DIIASDMGGTS

-371 CCYARGGEEP
+371 ACYDRGGTEP

-387 LILGYIAPEATF
+387 LVLGYIAPEATF
-399 GSRRLPEDQR
+399 GSK
-409 VRLAP
+409 
-414 PDTLRGASS
+414 
-423 SVDAQGE
+423 GE
-430 RGGFKPRRDLAEKAI
+430 WGGFEPRRDLAEKAI
-445 QEKIADPLG
+445 RERIAEPLG

-468 NAKMAAALE
+468 NAKMANALE

-491 LMSYGGAGPF
+491 LMAYGGAGPF

-506 AASLGVETIVVPGE
+506 AADLGVDTIVVPGE
-520 AASVWSAFGISQ
+520 AASVWSAFGVSQ

-539 ESSVVLIEPFDPARV
+539 ESSVVLIEPFEPEALRV
-554 KAAFD
+554 PFE
-559 ELEGQAQ
+559 ELESQARS
-566 GALNERE
+566 ALSERE
-573 DAVDFELRRFARM
+573 DVEAFEFRRFARM

-602 EIDAATLEEVKR
+602 PIDAETLEEVKR
-614 QFVAIYTQRY
+614 RFVDLYTERY
-624 GEVALLPGAT
+624 GEVALLPGAL
-634 VEIVSVRL
+634 VEIVSIRL
-642 EPAIAMGSENLD
+642 EPAIVMGSANID
-654 RLDVAAGEEFRK
+654 RLDVSEGQEFRK
-666 GSREVYFERGQ
+666 GTREVHFERGR

-693 EAVEGP
+693 EVVEGP

-707 GIVVP
+707 GILVP
-712 PGTTCERRQTGDFVM
+712 GGTSCERRKTGDFVLT
-727 NLNPGAAA
+727 LNPASAQGRPK

>member
-1 VAGLVCGVDIGGT
+1 MVCGVDIGGT
-14 FTDCVLIGEDGRVA
+14 FTDCVLIDEDGRVA

-38 SFQSG
+38 SFKSG

-49 SAGDQLGLSSEDVY
+49 SAGDQLGLDADALY
-63 TRMDRLISH
+63 TNLDRLISH

-80 VVERKGADI
+80 VVERKGAEI

-131 PIERTFGVAERVDS
+131 PIERTFGVAERIDS
-145 DGDVVVALDEE
+145 DGDVVVELDEAA
-156 EVAAAAEALLEAGVD
+156 VAAAADALVAAGVE

-193 VEEKAPGVFVTVSS
+193 VAERAPGVFVTISS
-207 EISKAVGEYE
+207 EISKSVGEYE

-240 GRLADVGFAG
+240 DRLADVGFAG

-259 GMVPLGLGAGRPIF
+259 GMVPLALGADRPIF

-286 ARVADDLGRN
+286 ARVADDLGRQ
-296 DIVASDMGGTS
+296 DIIASDMGGTS

-371 CCYARGGEEP
+371 CCYDRGGEEP

-399 GSRRLPEDQR
+399 GSK
-409 VRLAP
+409 
-414 PDTLRGASS
+414 
-423 SVDAQGE
+423 GE
-430 RGGFKPRRDLAEKAI
+430 RGGFKPRLDLAEKAI
-445 QEKIADPLG
+445 KEKVADPLG
-454 LSLTDAALGIVEVA
+454 LSVTDAALGIVEVA

-486 PRDFV
+486 PRDFI

-539 ESSVVLIEPFDPARV
+539 ESSVVLIEPFDVGAV
-554 KAAFD
+554 KGAFE
-559 ELEGQAQ
+559 ELEAQARKAV
-566 GALNERE
+566 GERE
-573 DAVDFELRRFARM
+573 DADAFELRRFARM

-592 HELEMRFPDG
+592 HELEMSFPAG

-614 QFVAIYTQRY
+614 EFVEIYAGRF
-624 GEVALLPGAT
+624 GEVALLPGAA
-634 VEIVSVRL
+634 VEIVSIRL
-642 EPAIAMGSENLD
+642 EPAITLGSENLD
-654 RLDVAAGEEFRK
+654 RLDVAEGEEFAK
-666 GSREVYFERGQ
+666 GTRPVYFERGA

-693 EAVEGP
+693 EVVEGP

-707 GIVVP
+707 GIVIP
-712 PGTTCERRQTGDFVM
+712 PGTKCERRQTGDFVM
-727 NLNPGAAA
+727 TMPTATEEAAR